1 MQFISIAIEMSEA
14 TTGQAESNN
23 FSYTVTVNDK
33 GVDVKGTSSL
43 TTTWTFPKTVLF
55 PFALNLDRFYSRSTT
70 VAL

>member
-1 MQFISIAIEMSEA
+1 MSEA
-14 TTGQAESNN
+14 TTAAANSND

-33 GVDVKGTSSL
+33 EVDVKGTSPL
-43 TTTWTFPKTVLF
+43 TTTWTFPNIAPF